1 MVMAM
6 QRYPTARGRKET
18 IEWSANLAD
27 WNIAATTTHPHHS
40 INRTT
45 MYGQEL
51 ALKAHGYV
59 LNRLNKAI
67 FGHGAQRKGLTIGVC
82 GVHGLGQYGTAPHT
96 HLAYAFPKSMAYDDS
111 SKLLKHLYKSTHGI
125 AQQTD
130 IQPYNGPRWWEYTT
144 DPKKHQLLPQLCV
157 KPNFGNC

>member
-1 MVMAM
+1 MTV
-6 QRYPTARGRKET
+6 QRYQIARGRKET
-18 IEWSANLAD
+18 IEWSTNLAD
-27 WNIAATTTHPHHS
+27 WSIAATTTHPHHS

-51 ALKAHGYV
+51 VLKAHAYV

-67 FGHGAQRKGLTIGVC
+67 FGHGAKRKGLTIGVI
-82 GVHGLGQYGTAPHT
+82 GVHGLGTYGTAPHT
-96 HLAYAFPKSMAYDDS
+96 HLAYAIPKSMAYDECS
-111 SKLLKHLYKSTHGI
+111 RLIKNLYKSTYGI

-130 IQPYNGPRWWEYTT
+130 IKPYNGAKWLEYIT

-157 KPNFGNC
+157 KPNFGDC